1 MGIDLALSK
10 RETAPKAKI
19 AVAGAGGCNTIP
31 VAGEI
36 QFIVKTTLLTRE
48 AIFILCFTKTDIL
61 KLTRAY
67 KVSLLFLASDGLAE
81 ATNTA

>member
-1 MGIDLALSK
+1 MQSLVGIDLALSK

-36 QFIVKTTLLTRE
+36 QFIVKATLLTWE
-48 AIFILCFTKTDIL
+48 AIFILCFPKTDI
-61 KLTRAY
+61 
-67 KVSLLFLASDGLAE
+67 KVGLLFLASDSLSE
-81 ATNTA
+81 ASNPA

>member
-1 MGIDLALSK
+1 MQSLVGIDLALSK

-36 QFIVKTTLLTRE
+36 QFIVKATLLTWE
-48 AIFILCFTKTDIL
+48 AIFILCFPKTDIM
-61 KLTRAY
+61 
-67 KVSLLFLASDGLAE
+67 VGLLFLASDSLSE
-81 ATNTA
+81 ASNTA